1 MDHQTLV
8 AKLDQIEEQARLT
21 LEFPKNLLK
30 ERQQMIIALARYL
43 RAEAPR
49 DQPGLQLLEGP
60 RESAAAQ

>member
-1 MDHQTLV
+1 MDPQTLV

-49 DQPGLQLLEGP
+49 DRPALELLEGA
-60 RESAAAQ
+60 REGTPAQ

>member
-8 AKLDQIEEQARLT
+8 AKLSQIEEQARLS

-49 DQPGLQLLEGP
+49 GEPRIELLEGP
-60 RESAAAQ
+60 GEGAAAQ